1 MSELRS
7 TSLALLL
14 GGCITYIA
22 INQKA
27 DASLP
32 APSISLGQ
40 NPVVSAGGSVT
51 SSQSLMVMSAPSDQ
65 DLIITDIS
73 LTSFSPMS
81 CKRNHHTQLFLGS
94 GASVGAFETHSSIS
108 RGSYSSSAGL
118 SVQQSLNSGL
128 RIPAGDALY
137 ISTDETGYDGSSC
150 GTYSNY
156 GVRYMISGYHAQP

>member
-1 MSELRS
+1 MSEFRT

-32 APSISLGQ
+32 SPSISFGQ

-51 SSQSLMVMSAPSDQ
+51 STQSVLVLSAPSDQ
-65 DLIITDIS
+65 DLIVTDIN
-73 LTSFSPMS
+73 LTSYSTMS
-81 CKRNHHTQLFLGS
+81 CKRNHHTQLVLAS
-94 GASVGAFETHSSIS
+94 GATLGAFETHSAIS

-128 RIPAGDALY
+128 RIPAGDSLY
-137 ISTDETGYDGSSC
+137 ITTDETGYDGASC
-150 GTYSNY
+150 GTYTNY
-156 GVRYMISGYHAQP
+156 GVRYMISGYHSQP